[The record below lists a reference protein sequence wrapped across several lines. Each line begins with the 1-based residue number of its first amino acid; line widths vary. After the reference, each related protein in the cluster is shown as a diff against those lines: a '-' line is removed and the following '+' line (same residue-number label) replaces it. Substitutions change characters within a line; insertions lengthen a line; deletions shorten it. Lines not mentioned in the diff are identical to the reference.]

1 MNFALSHVLGA
12 TLQTALFNAPLTVVI
27 DRGLGKEVM
36 DLNFNIFN
44 LAMLVL
50 SIMVVGRFLQGQKS
64 RHLEGLLLVTLYVVI
79 AVSAWHYPNPKD

>member
-27 DRGLGKEVM
+27 DWGLGKEVM